1 MESAG
6 NGRPAGVSCGE
17 GLDDSACDCCCWER
31 KARCG
36 RVHIKDERGRRGWGV
51 RIYQIGAAP
60 RVFRGKDGGISV
72 EVVISLLLPK
82 RENKGRRQSFGQ
94 IGRAHV

>member
-36 RVHIKDERGRRGWGV
+36 RVHIKDERDRSGGV

-72 EVVISLLLPK
+72 EEVLPMSK
-82 RENKGRRQSFGQ
+82 STS
-94 IGRAHV
+94 

>member
-17 GLDDSACDCCCWER
+17 GLDDGACDCCCWER

-36 RVHIKDERGRRGWGV
+36 RVHIKDERGRWGWGGCGFT
-51 RIYQIGAAP
+51 RLGPLLGFSEERTGGYQ
-60 RVFRGKDGGISV
+60 
-72 EVVISLLLPK
+72 
-82 RENKGRRQSFGQ
+82 
-94 IGRAHV
+94 